1 MNRPAA
7 AIIIIIVIGI
17 ASASY
22 ILLLQGR
29 ISPPIELVEEQS
41 TSYQGVL
48 INEVR
53 PGTESTDGFVELYAP
68 TEYDNMDGWIL
79 TTYDGD
85 RIILPEFSGDS
96 DSLFILVSWSEG
108 TDDLDASDGQVIIYV
123 DEAEILDSPGDEVGL
138 HDSEGK
144 LVSFMRYGGGNG
156 DQVLGGW
163 TDSELGI
170 DVPSSEED
178 SISLMG
184 NEDSYSESWI
194 PTIATPGEPNIEILT
209 TTGTY
214 GGEEVF
220 IYNGIRVVE
229 EPDGIV
235 RPGDNRG
242 ENVTITAGPGVNASV
257 VALVKEHIN
266 FSLNFFREHNFTDPA
281 TAAGNEV
288 KIRLVRSRSPESTG
302 SSNSNGEIVIRVGR
316 DATKEELKVVGEH
329 ELLHLFQF
337 KRRTDSSGGS
347 YYPLHEPDYWWDEG
361 MAEFWAVYSMLR
373 NYPNMTMTE
382 WNEMA
387 HRLGSLSWLDHFRD
401 INGTGAFHDWDHS
414 WNSYMAAF
422 LFTKFINETFGTETL
437 LEVFNRTKYYGM
449 GDPRNVDPKDAF
461 AQALNM
467 TWSELYGLF
476 LTWLLLDSHHANGVP
491 IYTPHIRLNYTGT
504 RLNDTVGV
512 QGGGGAVIEEI
523 EVSNTTSFRI
533 QLNHSG
539 VAQNWTIVA
548 LVFYE
553 DGTNES
559 IPIKLNETTLSGE
572 LFIDPSLDKPI
583 SRIWVVKSVTE
594 GPVDGRIT
602 MRLIPS
608 IEMTYNND
616 TIGDTMQLEPGESVY
631 EVIEVNSS
639 QAFSVFLNW
648 TEGYTHWN
656 ITILR
661 FWSDGSNDTYTTEI
675 VNGTWPG
682 YVIDPDAGPTSI
694 TKLIFIKENLNE
706 TDVSIS
712 LRVTPTTEL
721 PSNADNPM
729 NDSDT
734 YHWEPNPWAPSGGPL
749 QGYIYIESGTAFD
762 FISETLTN
770 GEFWGMVLSSNLTVI
785 EEFLVTPS
793 DPVLQLRG
801 YNTGLYYFVLISGPS
816 EGFDWTEI
824 KPYDWP

>member
-1 MNRPAA
+1 MNRRAA
-7 AIIIIIVIGI
+7 AIVIIIVIGV
-17 ASASY
+17 AAVSY
-22 ILLLQGR
+22 ILLMQGH
-29 ISPPIELVEEQS
+29 ISPPVELVDEKS
-41 TSYQGVL
+41 SSYQDVL

-53 PGTESTDGFVELYAP
+53 PGTESTNAYVELY
-68 TEYDNMDGWIL
+68 TSTGHDDMEDWIV
-79 TTYDGD
+79 TTYDED
-85 RIILPEFSGDS
+85 RIILPVFGGNSE
-96 DSLFILVSWSEG
+96 SLFILISWSEG
-108 TDDLDASDGQVIIYV
+108 IDDLDASDGQVTIHT
-123 DEAEILDSPGDEVGL
+123 DEAEILDSSGDEVGL
-138 HDSEGK
+138 HDSEGR

-156 DQVLGGW
+156 DEVLGDW

-170 DVPSSEED
+170 DIPSSEED

-184 NEDSYSESWI
+184 NENDYSESWI
-194 PTIATPGEPNIEILT
+194 STMATPGEPNVEILT

-220 IYNGIRVVE
+220 IYNGIRIVP
-229 EPDGIV
+229 EPDGLV
-235 RPGDNRG
+235 RPENDRG
-242 ENVTITAGPGVNASV
+242 ENVTITPGPGVNASV

-281 TAAGNEV
+281 TATGNEI
-288 KIRLVRSRSPESTG
+288 KIRLVRSGSSESTG

-337 KRRTDSSGGS
+337 KRRTDSSGGA

-414 WNSYMAAF
+414 WDSYMAAF
-422 LFTKFINETFGTETL
+422 LFVKFINESFGTETL
-437 LEVFNRTKYYGM
+437 LEVFNRTKYYGR

-461 AQALNM
+461 AKALNM
-467 TWSELYGLF
+467 TWSEIYSLF
-476 LTWLLLDSHHANGVP
+476 LSWLLLDSHQANGVP
-491 IYTPHIRLNYTGT
+491 VYTPHIRLNYTGGS
-504 RLNDTVGV
+504 LNDTVGV

-539 VAQNWTIVA
+539 ASQNWTVIV
-548 LVFYE
+548 LIFYE
-553 DGTNES
+553 DGTNGS
-559 IPIKLNETTLSGE
+559 IPVQLNDTTMSGE
-572 LFIDPSLDKPI
+572 IFIDPSTEKQI

-594 GPVDGRIT
+594 GPIDGRIT
-602 MRLIPS
+602 MRIIPS

-616 TIGDTMQLEPGESVY
+616 TIGDTVLLNSGESVY
-631 EVIEVNSS
+631 EVIEVNST

-648 TEGYTHWN
+648 SDGYSHWN
-656 ITILR
+656 ITVLR
-661 FWSDGSNDTYTTEI
+661 FWSDGTNDSYSTEI

-682 YVIDPDAGPTSI
+682 YTVDPDAGPTTI

-706 TDVSIS
+706 TSVPITM
-712 LRVTPTTEL
+712 RVTPTTES
-721 PSNADNPM
+721 PTNANEPIEPG
-729 NDSDT
+729 NT
-734 YHWEPNPWAPSGGPL
+734 YHWEPNPWDPFGGL
-749 QGYIYIESGTAFD
+749 LEGYIYIESGIAFD
-762 FISETLTN
+762 FISETLHN
-770 GEFWGMVLSSNLTVI
+770 GEFSGMVLSSNLTVM

-793 DPVLQLRG
+793 SPVLQLRG
-801 YNTGLYYFVLISGPS
+801 YDTGLYYFVLHSGPS
-816 EGFDWTEI
+816 TGFDWTEI